1 MTRTTSRPT
10 TICSELPGRLHQL
23 LLCRGLMTL
32 VPALR
37 GRFFAGALLLAT
49 APMTHAAIAPIQTGF
64 ADDEILVTLPK
75 LPTPSS
81 ITDVSQRT
89 VDELA
94 DEIQQD
100 IADARGQGD
109 PRFLGYAERLLD
121 ALPDERMTDRLRV
134 LKATWLQSLHRF
146 DDARAELETV
156 LNNPD
161 AQRRNR
167 IQALLTLANQEAVQG
182 HYDKAAAACDRL
194 MATYSGLIAQSAVA
208 LVQARTGH
216 ADTAYQS
223 LQRALEGQP
232 RTGPVARAWV
242 EGTLGDLAAQLGLPA
257 AEQHWRKTL
266 QLDPTDLYSR
276 AAYVDWLI
284 QRQRYSEALALTKGY
299 EKVDPLAVARTIAL
313 TAAGLPE
320 ARAMTDRMNERF
332 REARWRG
339 NLLHKRDYARY
350 LLDIAGDPEEALVW
364 ARKNWVTQREPLD
377 TRLLLRAAL
386 AAGDQDT
393 LQATRDWLAGH
404 HQQDARYPERQP

>member
-10 TICSELPGRLHQL
+10 TICSELPGRLHQP
-23 LLCRGLMTL
+23 LLCLGLMTL

-49 APMTHAAIAPIQTGF
+49 ASVTHAAIAPIQTGF
-64 ADDEILVTLPK
+64 TDDEILVRLPK
-75 LPTPSS
+75 LPAPSS

-121 ALPDERMTDRLRV
+121 AIPDARMTDRLRV

-146 DDARAELETV
+146 DDARAVLETV

-194 MATYSGLIAQSAVA
+194 MTTYSGLIAQSAVA

-223 LQRALEGQP
+223 LQRALDGQP

-350 LLDIAGDPEEALVW
+350 LLDIAGDPEHALVW

-393 LQATRDWLAGH
+393 VQATRDWLARH
-404 HQQDARYPERQP
+404 HQKDARYPERQP